1 MNFKDICNELAEI
14 LESKNK
20 KYGDSFA
27 KTYKEYGNVSICIRL
42 EDKLNRLKK
51 ILKGT
56 DSLKA
61 VDTLID
67 IAGYAVLALATL
79 GDIGDENDK

>member
-1 MNFKDICNELAEI
+1 MNFKSICDDLAEI
-14 LESKNK
+14 LENKNK
-20 KYGDSFA
+20 KYGDSFL

-42 EDKLNRLKK
+42 EDKLNRLKQ
-51 ILKGT
+51 ILQGT

-67 IAGYAVLALATL
+67 IAGYAVLSLATL
-79 GDIGDENDK
+79 GESDSEK